1 MRRTTGARFR
11 PGGSRMTSPF
21 VGRPAA
27 PFALRDTA
35 GREHRLDAYRGRWL
49 LLVLHRHLF

>member
-35 GREHRLDAYRGRWL
+35 GREHRLDTYRGRWL